1 MLRIAFNAV
10 VFFIPA
16 VCVVFAYLK
25 GGPAERRAALWW
37 GVNWLVGTLFVAIN
51 LNSPT
56 LQLIIDGIC
65 ATGFLPL
72 AVLDVSWVAGA
83 VALLSAIT
91 FTLEAAY
98 LLDDRKIDGFYIA
111 TNNALTTAIAFVF
124 LASGLLNHVRRRR
137 RAAEASPSVTAAAG
151 A

>member
-16 VCVVFAYLK
+16 VCVVFAFLK

-37 GVNWLVGTLFVAIN
+37 GVNWLVGTLFVAVN

-56 LQLIIDGIC
+56 LQLIVDGIC

-72 AVLDVSWVAGA
+72 AVLDVSWLAGA
-83 VALLSAIT
+83 VALLSALT

-98 LLDDRKIDGFYIA
+98 LLDDRKIDYFYIA
-111 TNNALTTAIAFVF
+111 TNNALTTAIALVF
-124 LASGLLNHVRRRR
+124 LTSGVINHVRRRKL
-137 RAAEASPSVTAAAG
+137 AAG
-151 A
+151 SPAPFVSPAGA